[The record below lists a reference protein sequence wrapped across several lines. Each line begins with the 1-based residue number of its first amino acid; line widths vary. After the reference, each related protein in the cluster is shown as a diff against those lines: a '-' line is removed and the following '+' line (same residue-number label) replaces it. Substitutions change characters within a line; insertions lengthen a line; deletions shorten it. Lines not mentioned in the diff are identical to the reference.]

1 MTDVLGYVTDV
12 LQNINDGNVEY
23 CRTLCYKGQ
32 HNEQIEQFDSVLKK
46 LLERHVHLEKEVAR
60 YQSLLS
66 ENDSVVIIKDNSL
79 PVTPNEDCLQVRQ
92 SVIDPNE
99 TVKLAVSSDRYQI
112 NDHIINNQNQ
122 NVNYNSE
129 SPPNTPPALEH
140 DDRVCLEC
148 LNQCTN
154 VALAVTNGDFKRRV
168 TCPVA
173 SGPMLTLRNAI
184 NTMVDKVDSVSVE
197 LIHVAREVGE
207 EGKLGVQSKS
217 ENLEGDW
224 RDMMVH
230 LNMMASNHSKQ
241 VRDIA
246 EVCTAVAHG
255 DLSKKIT
262 VEVKGETL
270 VLKNTINTM
279 VDQLNSFASEVTR
292 VAHEVGTE
300 GKLGVQAQ
308 VQGVGGTWKLLT
320 DNVNTMAANLTA
332 QVRDIADVSK
342 SVARGDLR
350 KKKNHC

>member
-23 CRTLCYKGQ
+23 CKTVCYQGQ
-32 HNEQIEQFDSVLKK
+32 RNEQIEQFDSVLRK
-46 LLERHVHLEKEVAR
+46 LLEKHIYLEEEVAR
-60 YQSLLS
+60 YQSLLN
-66 ENDSVVIIKDNSL
+66 ENDSVVIIKDSSL
-79 PVTPNEDCLQVRQ
+79 PATTNEDCLQVKQ
-92 SVIDPNE
+92 SNE
-99 TVKLAVSSDRYQI
+99 TAKLALPSDNCQI
-112 NDHIINNQNQ
+112 NQINNDHINNKTQVDNGL
-122 NVNYNSE
+122 NSDN
-129 SPPNTPPALEH
+129 SPNTPPSLEH
-140 DDRVCLEC
+140 GDQVCLEC
-148 LNQCTN
+148 LDQCTN
-154 VALAVTNGDFKRRV
+154 VALAVTSGDFKKRV
-168 TCPVA
+168 ICPVA

-184 NTMVDKVDSVSVE
+184 NTMVDKIDRVSIE

-279 VDQLNSFASEVTR
+279 
-292 VAHEVGTE
+292 
-300 GKLGVQAQ
+300 GKYFF
-308 VQGVGGTWKLLT
+308 
-320 DNVNTMAANLTA
+320 
-332 QVRDIADVSK
+332 
-342 SVARGDLR
+342 
-350 KKKNHC
+350 KNI

>member
-23 CRTLCYKGQ
+23 CKTLCYKGQ

-46 LLERHVHLEKEVAR
+46 LLERHVYLEKEVAR

-66 ENDSVVIIKDNSL
+66 ENDSVVIIKDNSI
-79 PVTPNEDCLQVRQ
+79 PVIPNENCLQVKQ

-99 TVKLAVSSDRYQI
+99 PNKLAVPSDQISCHNINSDSS
-112 NDHIINNQNQ
+112 
-122 NVNYNSE
+122 
-129 SPPNTPPALEH
+129 PNTQPTLER
-140 DDRVCLEC
+140 DDQVCIEC

-154 VALAVTNGDFKRRV
+154 VALAVTNGDFKKRV
-168 TCPVA
+168 TCSVA
-173 SGPMLTLRNAI
+173 SGPMLTLKNAI

-217 ENLEGDW
+217 ENLDGDW
-224 RDMMVH
+224 KDMMVH

-279 VDQLNSFASEVTR
+279 
-292 VAHEVGTE
+292 
-300 GKLGVQAQ
+300 GKY
-308 VQGVGGTWKLLT
+308 
-320 DNVNTMAANLTA
+320 
-332 QVRDIADVSK
+332 S
-342 SVARGDLR
+342 
-350 KKKNHC
+350 

>member
-23 CRTLCYKGQ
+23 CKTVRYQGQ
-32 HNEQIEQFDSVLKK
+32 RNEQIEQFDSVLRK
-46 LLERHVHLEKEVAR
+46 LLEKHIYLEEEVAR
-60 YQSLLS
+60 YQSLLN
-66 ENDSVVIIKDNSL
+66 ENDSVVIIKDSSL
-79 PVTPNEDCLQVRQ
+79 PATNNEDCLQVKQ
-92 SVIDPNE
+92 SNE
-99 TVKLAVSSDRYQI
+99 TAILAPSSDKCQI
-112 NDHIINNQNQ
+112 NQINSNHINNQNHDL
-122 NVNYNSE
+122 NSD
-129 SPPNTPPALEH
+129 SSPNTPPSLEH

-148 LNQCTN
+148 LDQCTN
-154 VALAVTNGDFKRRV
+154 VALAVTSGDFKKRV
-168 TCPVA
+168 ICPVA

-184 NTMVDKVDSVSVE
+184 NTMVDKIDRVSIE

-217 ENLEGDW
+217 ENLEGDF

-279 VDQLNSFASEVTR
+279 
-292 VAHEVGTE
+292 
-300 GKLGVQAQ
+300 GKYF
-308 VQGVGGTWKLLT
+308 
-320 DNVNTMAANLTA
+320 
-332 QVRDIADVSK
+332 
-342 SVARGDLR
+342 
-350 KKKNHC
+350 

>member
-1 MTDVLGYVTDV
+1 
-12 LQNINDGNVEY
+12 VEY
-23 CRTLCYKGQ
+23 CKTLCYQGQ

-46 LLERHVHLEKEVAR
+46 LLERHVYLEEEVAR

-79 PVTPNEDCLQVRQ
+79 PVTPNQ
-92 SVIDPNE
+92 SVMDSGKTAIP
-99 TVKLAVSSDRYQI
+99 SDKYQV
-112 NDHIINNQNQ
+112 NNNQSKIAD
-122 NVNYNSE
+122 NSN
-129 SPPNTPPALEH
+129 SGSPNTPLTSAH

-148 LNQCTN
+148 LDQCTN
-154 VALAVTNGDFKRRV
+154 VALAVTSGDFKKRV
-168 TCPVA
+168 NCPVA

-184 NTMVDKVDSVSVE
+184 NTMVDKIDTVSIE

-207 EGKLGVQSKS
+207 EGKLGVQSRS

-279 VDQLNSFASEVTR
+279 
-292 VAHEVGTE
+292 
-300 GKLGVQAQ
+300 GKFFF
-308 VQGVGGTWKLLT
+308 LT
-320 DNVNTMAANLTA
+320 S
-332 QVRDIADVSK
+332 IF
-342 SVARGDLR
+342 
-350 KKKNHC
+350 

>member
-23 CRTLCYKGQ
+23 CKTVRYQGQ
-32 HNEQIEQFDSVLKK
+32 RNEQIEQFDSVLRK
-46 LLERHVHLEKEVAR
+46 LLEKHIYLEEEVAR
-60 YQSLLS
+60 YQSLLN
-66 ENDSVVIIKDNSL
+66 ENDSVVIIKDSSL
-79 PVTPNEDCLQVRQ
+79 PATNNEDCLQVKQ
-92 SVIDPNE
+92 SNE
-99 TVKLAVSSDRYQI
+99 TAILAPPSDKCQTNQI
-112 NDHIINNQNQ
+112 NSNHINNQIHDS
-122 NVNYNSE
+122 NSD
-129 SPPNTPPALEH
+129 SSPNTPPSLEH
-140 DDRVCLEC
+140 GDRVCLEC
-148 LNQCTN
+148 LDQCTN
-154 VALAVTNGDFKRRV
+154 VALAVTSGDFKKRV
-168 TCPVA
+168 ICPVA

-184 NTMVDKVDSVSVE
+184 NTMVDKIDRVSIE

-217 ENLEGDW
+217 ENLEGDF

-279 VDQLNSFASEVTR
+279 
-292 VAHEVGTE
+292 
-300 GKLGVQAQ
+300 GKYF
-308 VQGVGGTWKLLT
+308 
-320 DNVNTMAANLTA
+320 
-332 QVRDIADVSK
+332 
-342 SVARGDLR
+342 
-350 KKKNHC
+350 